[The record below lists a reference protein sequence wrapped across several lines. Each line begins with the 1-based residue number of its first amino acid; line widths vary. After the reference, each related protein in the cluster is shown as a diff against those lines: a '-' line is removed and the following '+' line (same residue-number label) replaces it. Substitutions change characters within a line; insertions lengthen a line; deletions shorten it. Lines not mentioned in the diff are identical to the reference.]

1 MNRFQA
7 LDGAAPAFG
16 RALTPTFPTL
26 PHKLHF
32 WDVRPKNA
40 GLLPDQ
46 SSFLPKQMVIILEL
60 FMYENSSYGVSLLL
74 REVSLH
80 RKATFNAFLARN
92 KP

>member
-1 MNRFQA
+1 MRE
-7 LDGAAPAFG
+7 DVG
-16 RALTPTFPTL
+16 
-26 PHKLHF
+26 HKLHF

-80 RKATFNAFLARN
+80 RKATFNAFLVRN